1 MLLCEKFII
10 LQFAK
15 NNNMEL
21 KLFPETKGLIFDLD
35 GTIADTMPIHYI
47 SWKKTVAR
55 YGVNLSQKIF
65 YSLAGVPA
73 YETVNELNK
82 MFSVKMDA
90 GKVSVEKEQEYESNM
105 SMAKPIEPAV
115 RLIHKYAGKLP
126 FSIGTGTGRIIA
138 EKTLELIGL
147 ASYFP
152 VVVTSEDVKNCKPNP
167 ETFLLCA
174 KLMKVEPSQ
183 CQVFEDSELGFKAAR
198 KAGMMM
204 TDIKKYYTVNMD
216 I

>member
-1 MLLCEKFII
+1 
-10 LQFAK
+10 
-15 NNNMEL
+15 MEL
-21 KLFPETKGLIFDLD
+21 KLFPDTKGLIFDLD

-47 SWKKTVAR
+47 AWKKTVAR
-55 YGVNLSQKIF
+55 YGIKLSQKIF

-82 MFSVKMDA
+82 IFSVKMDA
-90 GKVSVEKEQEYESNM
+90 GKVSVEKEQEYEKNM
-105 SMAKPIEPAV
+105 FMAKPIEPAV

-126 FSIGTGTGRIIA
+126 LSIGTGADRIIA
-138 EKTLELIGL
+138 EKALKIIGL

-152 VVVTSEDVKNCKPNP
+152 VVVTSDDVKNGKPNT

-174 KLMKVEPSQ
+174 KLMNVEPSK
-183 CQVFEDSELGFKAAR
+183 CQVFEDSELGFQAAR

-204 TDIKKYYTVNMD
+204 TDVKKYYTVNMD

>member
-1 MLLCEKFII
+1 
-10 LQFAK
+10 
-15 NNNMEL
+15 MEL
-21 KLFPETKGLIFDLD
+21 ELFPETKGLIFDLD

-47 SWKKTVAR
+47 AWKKTLAK
-55 YGVNLSQKIF
+55 YGVSLSEKRF
-65 YSLAGVPA
+65 YSLARIPV
-73 YETVNELNK
+73 YETVNELNRI
-82 MFSVKMDA
+82 FSVKMDA
-90 GKVSVEKEQEYESNM
+90 GKVSVEKEQEYERNM

-115 RLIHKYAGKLP
+115 RLIRKYAGKIP

-138 EKTLELIGL
+138 EKTLKIIGL

-152 VVVTSEDVKNCKPNP
+152 VIVTSGDVKNGKPNP

-174 KLMKVEPSQ
+174 KLMKIEPSK
-183 CQVFEDSELGFKAAR
+183 CQVFEDSELGFQAAR